1 MDGVHFTEPR
11 NSIPLEKRI
20 EAIKKEIRN
29 KYSDGGRWLIVTDTV
44 SNTSFYGYTLDIAKK
59 IGVSPEDVRKAVN
72 KGILLKGKYFIDE
85 DF

>member
-20 EAIKKEIRN
+20 EALRKEIKRN
-29 KYSDGGRWLIVTDTV
+29 HTGGGKWLIVTDIK
-44 SNTSFYGYTLDIAKK
+44 SNTSFYGDTVNIAEKL
-59 IGVSPEDVRKAVN
+59 GVRPEDVRKAVN
-72 KGILLKGKYFIDE
+72 KGTLLKGKYFIDE